1 MIGHDHEI
9 GNGGAWEAAMH
20 CHQQRFHNLAA
31 GQQRRARALINEARK
46 APLRGASRGTD
57 GGLQPPNPCWVRLL
71 CLCAPE
77 PLRGG
82 IGLGM
87 PFKGYCDEEELPA
100 GMMELHFHVQEILSD
115 KRLRYKRAA

>member
-46 APLRGASRGTD
+46 GGWRQGRD
-57 GGLQPPNPCWVRLL
+57 GG
-71 CLCAPE
+71 CAPE
-77 PLRGG
+77 LLLGWAILACALPLNGN
-82 IGLGM
+82 
-87 PFKGYCDEEELPA
+87 CDEEELPS
-100 GMMELHFHVQEILSD
+100 GVMELQFHAHEILSK
-115 KRLRYKRAA
+115 KRFSYKEAA